1 MGMGLVSKGA
11 KCNVSGCEEDAVRSI
26 NTQKVEAAGL
36 DVESSGKKSQLCK
49 KSKNESTGPPKA
61 EIVVILTDEQWQKNA

>member
-49 KSKNESTGPPKA
+49 AHYKEWKKETKDDPRARTIRQVLPFF
-61 EIVVILTDEQWQKNA
+61 E